1 MNKNYLGQFFKYFA
15 YLLIICIGF
24 SWFAIQNNLLGFTYT
39 DLTNYQLS
47 KIENIGHVD
56 IAIVGDSSAGNA
68 IDANLLGKTLNKKAI
83 SLALTGSFGY
93 GGSYIMAKK
102 AIQKGAKEILIVH
115 TVDMPTR
122 PTYLDHRAGVFL
134 IRSFSDLL
142 NLTEGIHHVLGLY
155 LSKDIV
161 ATAIKQTF
169 KYFFSSVD
177 GTENKQ
183 SDPSKYD
190 YIKQYEKINTKN
202 MDIKINSSL
211 INKDKLYY
219 LNKLADY
226 CKEQGVKCS
235 YAHGPIHHS
244 FCKNNSDYL
253 SKINTLINNT
263 DINLLSKKPYC
274 MDNNEVGDSEDH
286 ILPQYKERTTN
297 YYINILTSQNSNSTL
312 VQLE

>member
-1 MNKNYLGQFFKYFA
+1 MNINYLSQFFKYLA

-47 KIENIGHVD
+47 KINNTDYVD

-68 IDANLLGKTLNKKAI
+68 IDANLLGKTLNKKAT

-93 GGSYIMAKK
+93 GGSYFMAKK
-102 AIQKGAKEILIVH
+102 AIQKGAKEVLIVH

-122 PTYLDHRAGVFL
+122 PIYQDHRAGVFL

-161 ATAIKQTF
+161 TTAIKQTF
-169 KYFFSSVD
+169 RHFFSSID
-177 GTENKQ
+177 DSENKQ

-190 YIKQYEKINTKN
+190 YIKQREKINSEN
-202 MDIKINSSL
+202 IDIKISKAL
-211 INKDKLYY
+211 INEDKLYY

-226 CKEQGVKCS
+226 CKEKDIKCF
-235 YAHGPIHHS
+235 YVHGPIHHS

-263 DINLLSKKPYC
+263 GINLLSEKPYC

-286 ILPQYKERTTN
+286 ILPQYKNQSTSH
-297 YYINILTSQNSNSTL
+297 YINLL
-312 VQLE
+312 AP

>member
-1 MNKNYLGQFFKYFA
+1 MNINYLSQFFKYLA

-47 KIENIGHVD
+47 KIENTNHVD
-56 IAIVGDSSAGNA
+56 IAVVGDSSAGNA

-93 GGSYIMAKK
+93 GGSYVMAKK

-177 GTENKQ
+177 ENENKQ
-183 SDPSKYD
+183 IDPSEYD
-190 YIKQYEKINTKN
+190 YIKQHGKINTKN
-202 MDIKINSSL
+202 IDIKINSSL
-211 INKDKLYY
+211 INENKLYY

-226 CKEQGVKCS
+226 CKNQGVKCS

-253 SKINTLINNT
+253 SKVNTLISNT
-263 DINLLSKKPYC
+263 GISLLSEKPYC
-274 MDNNEVGDSEDH
+274 MNNNEVGDSEDH
-286 ILPQYKERTTN
+286 ISPEYKHISTQYYFKMN
-297 YYINILTSQNSNSTL
+297 LFN
-312 VQLE
+312 

>member
-1 MNKNYLGQFFKYFA
+1 MNINYLSQFFKYLA

-47 KIENIGHVD
+47 KINNTDYVD

-68 IDANLLGKTLNKKAI
+68 IDANLLGKTLNKKAT

-93 GGSYIMAKK
+93 GGSYFMAKK
-102 AIQKGAKEILIVH
+102 AIQKGAKEVLIVH

-122 PTYLDHRAGVFL
+122 PIYQDHRAGVFL

-161 ATAIKQTF
+161 TTAIKQTF
-169 KYFFSSVD
+169 RHFFSSID
-177 GTENKQ
+177 DSENKQ

-190 YIKQYEKINTKN
+190 YIKQREKINSEN
-202 MDIKINSSL
+202 IDIKISKAL
-211 INKDKLYY
+211 INEDKLYY

-226 CKEQGVKCS
+226 CIEQGIKCS

-263 DINLLSKKPYC
+263 GINLLSEKPYC
-274 MDNNEVGDSEDH
+274 MNNNEVGDSEDH
-286 ILPQYKERTTN
+286 ILPQYKNQSTSH
-297 YYINILTSQNSNSTL
+297 YINLLAS
-312 VQLE
+312 

>member
-1 MNKNYLGQFFKYFA
+1 MNKNYLRQFFKYFA
-15 YLLIICIGF
+15 YFLIICIGF
-24 SWFAIQNNLLGFTYT
+24 SWYAIQNNLLGFTYT

-47 KIENIGHVD
+47 KIDNIDYVD
-56 IAIVGDSSAGNA
+56 IAVVGDSSAGNG
-68 IDANLLGKTLNKKAI
+68 IDASFLGKRLNKKAI

-161 ATAIKQTF
+161 TTSIKQTF
-169 KYFFSSVD
+169 KYFFSNVD
-177 GTENKQ
+177 DTENKR

-190 YIKQYEKINTKN
+190 YIKQHGKINTEN
-202 MDIKINSSL
+202 IDIKISSSL
-211 INKDKLYY
+211 INENKLYY

-226 CKEQGVKCS
+226 CKEKSVECF

-244 FCKNNSDYL
+244 FCMNNSDYL
-253 SKINTLINNT
+253 SKINTLIRNT
-263 DINLLSKKPYC
+263 SVILLSKKPYC
-274 MDNNEVGDSEDH
+274 MNNNEVGDSEDH
-286 ILPQYKERTTN
+286 IHSEYKKTSTES
-297 YYINILTSQNSNSTL
+297 YINLLSLYN
-312 VQLE
+312 

>member
-1 MNKNYLGQFFKYFA
+1 MNINYLSQLFKYLA

-47 KIENIGHVD
+47 KIDNTNYVD
-56 IAIVGDSSAGNA
+56 IAIVGDSSAGNG
-68 IDANLLGKTLNKKAI
+68 IDASLLGKSLNKKAV

-134 IRSFSDLL
+134 IRSLSDLF
-142 NLTEGIHHVLGLY
+142 NLTEGIHHALGLY

-161 ATAIKQTF
+161 TTAIKQTF
-169 KYFFSSVD
+169 KYFFSNVD
-177 GTENKQ
+177 DTANKR
-183 SDPSKYD
+183 SEPDKYD
-190 YIKQYEKINTKN
+190 YIKQHEKINTEN
-202 MDIKINSSL
+202 IDIKINSSL

-219 LNKLADY
+219 LSKLTDY
-226 CKEQGVKCS
+226 CNDQKVKCS

-244 FCKNNSDYL
+244 FCENNSDYL
-253 SKINTLINNT
+253 SKVNTLISNT
-263 DINLLSKKPYC
+263 GISLLSEKPYC
-274 MDNNEVGDSEDH
+274 MNNNEVGDSEDH
-286 ILPQYKERTTN
+286 ILSPYKNQSTN
-297 YYINILTSQNSNSTL
+297 HYINLLTSQN
-312 VQLE
+312 

>member
-1 MNKNYLGQFFKYFA
+1 MNINYLSQFFKYLA

-47 KIENIGHVD
+47 KIDNTDYVD
-56 IAIVGDSSAGNA
+56 IAIVGDSSAGNG
-68 IDANLLGKTLNKKAI
+68 IDAILLGKMLNKKAI

-102 AIQKGAKEILIVH
+102 AMQKGAKEILIVH

-134 IRSFSDLL
+134 IRSFSDLF
-142 NLTEGIHHVLGLY
+142 NLTEDIHHVLGLY

-161 ATAIKQTF
+161 TTAIKQTF
-169 KYFFSSVD
+169 KYFFSNVN
-177 GTENKQ
+177 GTENKR
-183 SDPSKYD
+183 SEPDKYD
-190 YIKQYEKINTKN
+190 YIKQHEKINAEN
-202 MDIKINSSL
+202 IDITINSSL
-211 INKDKLYY
+211 INTDKLYY

-226 CKEQGVKCS
+226 CKNRGVKCS

-244 FCKNNSDYL
+244 FCKNNSEYL
-253 SKINTLINNT
+253 SKVNTLISNT
-263 DINLLSKKPYC
+263 GISLLSEKPYC
-274 MDNNEVGDSEDH
+274 MNNNEVGDSEDH
-286 ILPQYKERTTN
+286 IFPPYKNQSTN
-297 YYINILTSQNSNSTL
+297 HYINLLTSQN
-312 VQLE
+312 

>member
-1 MNKNYLGQFFKYFA
+1 MNTNYLSQFFKYFA

-47 KIENIGHVD
+47 KIENTSHVD
-56 IAIVGDSSAGNA
+56 IAVVGDSSAGNA
-68 IDANLLGKTLNKKAI
+68 IDANLLGETLNKKAI

-177 GTENKQ
+177 ENENKQ
-183 SDPSKYD
+183 IDPSEYD
-190 YIKQYEKINTKN
+190 YIKQHGKINTKN
-202 MDIKINSSL
+202 IDIKINSSL
-211 INKDKLYY
+211 INENKLYY

-226 CKEQGVKCS
+226 CNKKGIKCS
-235 YAHGPIHHS
+235 YAHGPIHNS
-244 FCKNNSDYL
+244 FCKNNTAYL
-253 SKINTLINNT
+253 SNINTLIRNT
-263 DINLLSKKPYC
+263 GINLLSSTPYC
-274 MDNNEVGDSEDH
+274 MKDSEIGDSEDH
-286 ILPQYKERTTN
+286 ILPKYKAKSTN
-297 YYINILTSQNSNSTL
+297 YYINLLIN
-312 VQLE
+312 

>member
-1 MNKNYLGQFFKYFA
+1 MNTNYLSQFFKYFA

-39 DLTNYQLS
+39 DLTNHQLS
-47 KIENIGHVD
+47 KIENTNHVD

-122 PTYLDHRAGVFL
+122 PSHLDHRAGVFL

-169 KYFFSSVD
+169 KYFFSSLD
-177 GTENKQ
+177 ENENKQ
-183 SDPSKYD
+183 SDPSEYD
-190 YIKQYEKINTKN
+190 YIKQHGKIDTKN
-202 MDIKINSSL
+202 INIKINSSL

-226 CKEQGVKCS
+226 CKGQGVKCS

-253 SKINTLINNT
+253 SKVNTLIRNT
-263 DINLLSKKPYC
+263 GISLLSEKPYC
-274 MDNNEVGDSEDH
+274 MNNSEVGDSEDH
-286 ILPQYKERTTN
+286 ISPEYKHLSTR
-297 YYINILTSQNSNSTL
+297 YYFSHIS
-312 VQLE
+312 

>member
-1 MNKNYLGQFFKYFA
+1 MNINYLSQFFKYLA

-24 SWFAIQNNLLGFTYT
+24 SWFAIQNNLLGFSYT

-47 KIENIGHVD
+47 KIDDTDYVD

-68 IDANLLGKTLNKKAI
+68 IDASLLGKTLNKKAI

-102 AIQKGAKEILIVH
+102 AIQKGAKEILVVH

-142 NLTEGIHHVLGLY
+142 NLTEDIHHVLGLY

-169 KYFFSSVD
+169 KYFLSNVD
-177 GTENKQ
+177 DTENKR

-190 YIKQYEKINTKN
+190 YIKQHEKINAEN
-202 MDIKINSSL
+202 IDIKISSSL
-211 INKDKLYY
+211 INKDKLFY
-219 LNKLADY
+219 LNKLVNY
-226 CKEQGVKCS
+226 CNEQKVKCF

-253 SKINTLINNT
+253 SKINTLISNT
-263 DINLLSKKPYC
+263 GINLLSEKPYC

-286 ILPQYKERTTN
+286 ILPQYKNRSTG
-297 YYINILTSQNSNSTL
+297 YYVSLLAS
-312 VQLE
+312 

>member
-1 MNKNYLGQFFKYFA
+1 MNINYLSQFFKYLA

-47 KIENIGHVD
+47 KIENTNHVD
-56 IAIVGDSSAGNA
+56 IAVVGDSSAGNA
-68 IDANLLGKTLNKKAI
+68 IDANLLGKMLNKKAI

-169 KYFFSSVD
+169 KYFFSNID
-177 GTENKQ
+177 YNENKR

-190 YIKQYEKINTKN
+190 YIKQHEKINAEN
-202 MDIKINSSL
+202 INIKISKSL
-211 INKDKLYY
+211 INENKLYY

-226 CKEQGVKCS
+226 CKSQGVKCS

-253 SKINTLINNT
+253 SKINALIVNT
-263 DINLLSKKPYC
+263 GVNLLSKRPYC
-274 MDNNEVGDSEDH
+274 MSNDEVGDSEDH
-286 ILPQYKERTTN
+286 IHPKLK
-297 YYINILTSQNSNSTL
+297 SVSTVHYL
-312 VQLE
+312 DLL

>member
-1 MNKNYLGQFFKYFA
+1 MNINYLGQFFKYLA

-24 SWFAIQNNLLGFTYT
+24 SWFAIQNNLLEFTYT

-47 KIENIGHVD
+47 KIDNIDYVD
-56 IAIVGDSSAGNA
+56 IAIVGDSSAGNG
-68 IDANLLGKTLNKKAI
+68 IDANLLGKMLNKKAI
-83 SLALTGSFGY
+83 SLVLTGSFGY

-122 PTYLDHRAGVFL
+122 PSYLDHRAGVFL

-169 KYFFSSVD
+169 KYFFSNVE
-177 GTENKQ
+177 GTENKR

-190 YIKQYEKINTKN
+190 YIKQHEKINAKN
-202 MDIKINSSL
+202 IDIKISSSL

-219 LNKLADY
+219 LNKLANY
-226 CKEQGVKCS
+226 CNEQKVKCS

-253 SKINTLINNT
+253 SKINTLISNT
-263 DINLLSKKPYC
+263 GINLLSEKPYC
-274 MDNNEVGDSEDH
+274 MNNDEVGDSEDH
-286 ILPQYKERTTN
+286 ISVDLKNASTR
-297 YYINILTSQNSNSTL
+297 YYYAILTSIISLKTGGSR
-312 VQLE
+312 

>member
-1 MNKNYLGQFFKYFA
+1 MNINYLSQFFKYLA

-47 KIENIGHVD
+47 KIDSIDYVD
-56 IAIVGDSSAGNA
+56 IAIVGDSSAGNG

-102 AIQKGAKEILIVH
+102 AIQKGAKQILVVH

-122 PTYLDHRAGVFL
+122 PGHLDQRASVFL

-142 NLTEGIHHVLGLY
+142 NLTESIHHVLGLY

-169 KYFFSSVD
+169 KYFFSNVD
-177 GTENKQ
+177 NTENKR

-190 YIKQYEKINTKN
+190 YIKQHEKINSETI
-202 MDIKINSSL
+202 DIKISSSL

-219 LNKLADY
+219 LNKLVDY
-226 CKEQGVKCS
+226 CNEQKVKCS

-253 SKINTLINNT
+253 SKVNILISNTGIS
-263 DINLLSKKPYC
+263 LLSEKPYC
-274 MDNNEVGDSEDH
+274 MNNNEVGDSEDH
-286 ILPQYKERTTN
+286 IHPNYKKTSTES
-297 YYINILTSQNSNSTL
+297 YINLLSIYNNSF
-312 VQLE
+312 

>member
-1 MNKNYLGQFFKYFA
+1 MNTNYLGQFFKYFA

-47 KIENIGHVD
+47 KIENTDYVD

-68 IDANLLGKTLNKKAI
+68 IDADLLGKTLNKKAI

-122 PTYLDHRAGVFL
+122 PNHLDHRAGVFL

-142 NLTEGIHHVLGLY
+142 NLTEGLHHVLGLY

-169 KYFFSSVD
+169 KYFFSSVENN
-177 GTENKQ
+177 ENKQ
-183 SDPSKYD
+183 TDPSKHD
-190 YIKQYEKINTKN
+190 YIKQHEKINTKN
-202 MDIKINSSL
+202 IDIKINSSL

-226 CKEQGVKCS
+226 CKEQGIKCS

-253 SKINTLINNT
+253 FKINTLISNT
-263 DINLLSKKPYC
+263 GISLLSEKPYC
-274 MDNNEVGDSEDH
+274 MNNNEVGDSEDH
-286 ILPQYKERTTN
+286 IHPNYKKKSTEN
-297 YYINILTSQNSNSTL
+297 YINLLSLYNHSI
-312 VQLE
+312 

>member
-1 MNKNYLGQFFKYFA
+1 MNINYLSQFFKYLA

-24 SWFAIQNNLLGFTYT
+24 SWFAIQNNLLGFSYT

-47 KIENIGHVD
+47 KIDDTDYVD

-68 IDANLLGKTLNKKAI
+68 IDASLLGKTLNKKAI

-102 AIQKGAKEILIVH
+102 AIQKGAKEILVVH

-142 NLTEGIHHVLGLY
+142 NLTEDIHHVLGLY

-169 KYFFSSVD
+169 KYFLSNVD
-177 GTENKQ
+177 DTENKR

-190 YIKQYEKINTKN
+190 YIKQHEKINAEN
-202 MDIKINSSL
+202 IDIKISSSL
-211 INKDKLYY
+211 INKDKLFY
-219 LNKLADY
+219 LNKLVNY
-226 CKEQGVKCS
+226 CNEQKVKCF

-253 SKINTLINNT
+253 SKINTLISNT
-263 DINLLSKKPYC
+263 GINLLYEKPYC

-286 ILPQYKERTTN
+286 ILPQYKNRSTG
-297 YYINILTSQNSNSTL
+297 YYVSLLAS
-312 VQLE
+312 

>member
-1 MNKNYLGQFFKYFA
+1 MNINYLSQFFKYFA

-68 IDANLLGKTLNKKAI
+68 IDASLLGKTLNKKAI

-122 PTYLDHRAGVFL
+122 PNHLDHRAGVFL

-142 NLTEGIHHVLGLY
+142 NLTEGLHHVLGLY

-169 KYFFSSVD
+169 KYFFSSID
-177 GTENKQ
+177 GTENKR

-190 YIKQYEKINTKN
+190 YIKQHEKIDTENI
-202 MDIKINSSL
+202 DIKISSSL

-219 LNKLADY
+219 LNKLTNY
-226 CKEQGVKCS
+226 CNDQKVKCF
-235 YAHGPIHHS
+235 YAHGPIHQS

-253 SKINTLINNT
+253 SKVSTLISNT
-263 DINLLSKKPYC
+263 GISLLSEKPYC
-274 MDNNEVGDSEDH
+274 MENNEVGDSEDH
-286 ILPQYKERTTN
+286 IHPNYKDKSTKIYTN
-297 YYINILTSQNSNSTL
+297 LLSLYNHSI
-312 VQLE
+312 

>member
-1 MNKNYLGQFFKYFA
+1 MNINYLSQFFKYLA

-47 KIENIGHVD
+47 KIDNTNYVD

-68 IDANLLGKTLNKKAI
+68 IDASLLSKTLNKKAI

-102 AIQKGAKEILIVH
+102 AIQKGAQVVLMGH

-122 PTYLDHRAGVFL
+122 PTHLDHRAGVFL

-161 ATAIKQTF
+161 TTAIKQTF
-169 KYFFSSVD
+169 KFFFSNID
-177 GTENKQ
+177 ETENKR
-183 SDPSKYD
+183 SDPREHD
-190 YIKQYEKINTKN
+190 YIKQHKKINTEN
-202 MDIKINSSL
+202 IDIKINSSL

-219 LNKLADY
+219 LGKLADY
-226 CKEQGVKCS
+226 CNEQKVKCF

-244 FCKNNSDYL
+244 FCRNNSDYL
-253 SKINTLINNT
+253 SKINILIRNT
-263 DINLLSKKPYC
+263 GINLLSEKSYC
-274 MDNNEVGDSEDH
+274 MDNNKVGDSEDH
-286 ILPQYKERTTN
+286 ILPQFKNQSTN
-297 YYINILTSQNSNSTL
+297 YYANL
-312 VQLE
+312 LEPWN

>member
-1 MNKNYLGQFFKYFA
+1 MNINYLSQFFKYLA

-47 KIENIGHVD
+47 KIENTNHVD
-56 IAIVGDSSAGNA
+56 IAVVGDSSAGNA

-161 ATAIKQTF
+161 VTAIKQTF
-169 KYFFSSVD
+169 KYFFSTVD
-177 GTENKQ
+177 DTENKR

-190 YIKQYEKINTKN
+190 YINQHEKINAEN
-202 MDIKINSSL
+202 IDIKISSSL
-211 INKDKLYY
+211 INEDKLYY

-226 CKEQGVKCS
+226 CKEQDVKCS

-253 SKINTLINNT
+253 SKVNTLISNT
-263 DINLLSKKPYC
+263 GISLLSEKPYC
-274 MDNNEVGDSEDH
+274 MNDNEVGDSEDH
-286 ILPQYKERTTN
+286 MHPNYKKKSTEN
-297 YYINILTSQNSNSTL
+297 YINLLSLYNHSI
-312 VQLE
+312 

>member
-1 MNKNYLGQFFKYFA
+1 MNYLSQFFKYLA

-47 KIENIGHVD
+47 KIDNTDYVD
-56 IAIVGDSSAGNA
+56 IAIVGDSSAGNG
-68 IDANLLGKTLNKKAI
+68 IDASLLGKTLNKKTI

-93 GGSYIMAKK
+93 SGSYIMAKK

-122 PTYLDHRAGVFL
+122 PSHLDQRAGVFL

-142 NLTEGIHHVLGLY
+142 NLTEGIHHILGLY

-169 KYFFSSVD
+169 KYFFSNVD
-177 GTENKQ
+177 NTENKR
-183 SDPSKYD
+183 SDPSQYD
-190 YIKQYEKINTKN
+190 YIKQHEKINAEN
-202 MDIKINSSL
+202 IDIKTSISL

-219 LNKLADY
+219 LNKLINY
-226 CKEQGVKCS
+226 CNKQEVKCS

-263 DINLLSKKPYC
+263 GINLLSEKPYC
-274 MDNNEVGDSEDH
+274 MNNNEVGDSEDH
-286 ILPQYKERTTN
+286 ILPQYKNQSTSH
-297 YYINILTSQNSNSTL
+297 YINLL
-312 VQLE
+312 AP

>member
-1 MNKNYLGQFFKYFA
+1 MNINYLSQFFKYLA

-24 SWFAIQNNLLGFTYT
+24 SWFAIQNNLLGFSYT

-47 KIENIGHVD
+47 KIENTNHVD
-56 IAIVGDSSAGNA
+56 IAVVGDSSAGNA

-122 PTYLDHRAGVFL
+122 PSHLDHRAGVFL

-161 ATAIKQTF
+161 VTAIKQTF

-177 GTENKQ
+177 DNENKQ
-183 SDPSKYD
+183 TDPSEYD
-190 YIKQYEKINTKN
+190 YIKQHGKINTKN
-202 MDIKINSSL
+202 IDIKINSSL

-226 CKEQGVKCS
+226 CKEQGIKCS

-253 SKINTLINNT
+253 SKVNTLISNT
-263 DINLLSKKPYC
+263 GISLLSEKPYC
-274 MDNNEVGDSEDH
+274 MNDNEVGDSEDH
-286 ILPQYKERTTN
+286 MHPNYKKKSTEN
-297 YYINILTSQNSNSTL
+297 YINLLSLYNHSI
-312 VQLE
+312 

>member
-1 MNKNYLGQFFKYFA
+1 MNINYLSQFFKYLT

-47 KIENIGHVD
+47 KIDNADYVD
-56 IAIVGDSSAGNA
+56 IAIVGDSSAGNG
-68 IDANLLGKTLNKKAI
+68 IDAILLGKMLNKKAI

-122 PTYLDHRAGVFL
+122 PTHLDHRAGVFL
-134 IRSFSDLL
+134 IRSFSDLF

-161 ATAIKQTF
+161 TTAIKQTF
-169 KYFFSSVD
+169 KYFFSNVD
-177 GTENKQ
+177 DTANKR
-183 SDPSKYD
+183 SEPDKYD
-190 YIKQYEKINTKN
+190 YIKQHEKINAEN
-202 MDIKINSSL
+202 IDITINSSL

-226 CKEQGVKCS
+226 CKNQGVKCS

-244 FCKNNSDYL
+244 FCKNNSEYL
-253 SKINTLINNT
+253 SK
-263 DINLLSKKPYC
+263 
-274 MDNNEVGDSEDH
+274 V
-286 ILPQYKERTTN
+286 
-297 YYINILTSQNSNSTL
+297 
-312 VQLE
+312 

>member
-1 MNKNYLGQFFKYFA
+1 MNTNYLSQFFKYFA

-47 KIENIGHVD
+47 KIDNTDYVD
-56 IAIVGDSSAGNA
+56 IAIVGDSSAGNG

-102 AIQKGAKEILIVH
+102 AIQKGAKQILVVH

-122 PTYLDHRAGVFL
+122 PSHLDQRASVFL

-142 NLTEGIHHVLGLY
+142 NLAESIHHVLGLY

-161 ATAIKQTF
+161 TTAIKQTF
-169 KYFFSSVD
+169 KYFFSNVD
-177 GTENKQ
+177 DTENKR

-190 YIKQYEKINTKN
+190 YIKQHEKINVEN
-202 MDIKINSSL
+202 IDIKISSSL

-219 LNKLADY
+219 LNKLVDY
-226 CKEQGVKCS
+226 CNEQKVKCS

-253 SKINTLINNT
+253 SKVNILISNTGIS
-263 DINLLSKKPYC
+263 LLSEKPYC
-274 MDNNEVGDSEDH
+274 MNNNEVGDSEDH
-286 ILPQYKERTTN
+286 IHPNYKKTSTES
-297 YYINILTSQNSNSTL
+297 YINLLSIYNNSF
-312 VQLE
+312 

>member
-1 MNKNYLGQFFKYFA
+1 MNINYLSQFFKYLA

-24 SWFAIQNNLLGFTYT
+24 SWFAIQNNLLGFSYT

-47 KIENIGHVD
+47 KIENTNHVD
-56 IAIVGDSSAGNA
+56 IAVVGDSSAGNA
-68 IDANLLGKTLNKKAI
+68 IDASLLGKTLNKKAI

-102 AIQKGAKEILIVH
+102 AIQKGAKEILVVH

-142 NLTEGIHHVLGLY
+142 NLTEDIHHVLGLY

-169 KYFFSSVD
+169 KYFLSNVD
-177 GTENKQ
+177 DTENKR

-190 YIKQYEKINTKN
+190 YIKQHEKINAEN
-202 MDIKINSSL
+202 IDIKISSSL
-211 INKDKLYY
+211 INKDKLFY
-219 LNKLADY
+219 LNKLVNY
-226 CKEQGVKCS
+226 CNEQKVKCF

-253 SKINTLINNT
+253 SKVNTLISNT
-263 DINLLSKKPYC
+263 GISLLSEKPYC
-274 MDNNEVGDSEDH
+274 MNDNEVGDSEDH
-286 ILPQYKERTTN
+286 MHPNYKKKSTEN
-297 YYINILTSQNSNSTL
+297 YINLLSLYNHSI
-312 VQLE
+312 

>member
-1 MNKNYLGQFFKYFA
+1 MNINYLSQFFKYLA

-24 SWFAIQNNLLGFTYT
+24 SWFAIQNNLLGFSYT

-47 KIENIGHVD
+47 KIDDTDYVD

-68 IDANLLGKTLNKKAI
+68 IDASLLGKTLNKKAI

-102 AIQKGAKEILIVH
+102 AIQKGAKEILVVH

-142 NLTEGIHHVLGLY
+142 NLTEDIHHVLGLY

-169 KYFFSSVD
+169 KYFLSNVD
-177 GTENKQ
+177 DTENKR

-190 YIKQYEKINTKN
+190 YIKQREKINAEN
-202 MDIKINSSL
+202 IDIKISSSL
-211 INKDKLYY
+211 INKDKLFY
-219 LNKLADY
+219 LNKLVNY
-226 CKEQGVKCS
+226 CNEQKVKCF

-253 SKINTLINNT
+253 SKINTLISNT
-263 DINLLSKKPYC
+263 GINLLSEKPYC

-286 ILPQYKERTTN
+286 ILPQYKNRSTG
-297 YYINILTSQNSNSTL
+297 YYVSLLAS
-312 VQLE
+312 

>member
-1 MNKNYLGQFFKYFA
+1 MNKNYLSQFFKYFA

-68 IDANLLGKTLNKKAI
+68 IDASLLGKTLNKKVI

-122 PTYLDHRAGVFL
+122 PSYLDHRAGVFL

-161 ATAIKQTF
+161 TTAIKQTL
-169 KYFFSSVD
+169 KHFFSSID
-177 GTENKQ
+177 DSENKR

-190 YIKQYEKINTKN
+190 YIKQHKKISTENI
-202 MDIKINSSL
+202 DIKINTSL
-211 INKDKLYY
+211 INEDKFFY
-219 LNKLADY
+219 LKKLADY
-226 CKEQGVKCS
+226 CRHQGIKCS

-263 DINLLSKKPYC
+263 GIQLLSEKPYC
-274 MDNNEVGDSEDH
+274 MKDYEIGDSEDH
-286 ILPQYKERTTN
+286 IHHDYKKKSTN
-297 YYINILTSQNSNSTL
+297 YYTSIWL
-312 VQLE
+312 

>member
-1 MNKNYLGQFFKYFA
+1 MNKNYLNQFFKYFA

-47 KIENIGHVD
+47 KIENTNHVD

-102 AIQKGAKEILIVH
+102 AIQKGAKEILVVH

-122 PTYLDHRAGVFL
+122 PVYLDHRAGVFL

-142 NLTEGIHHVLGLY
+142 SLTEGIHHVLGLY

-161 ATAIKQTF
+161 TTAIKQTF
-169 KYFFSSVD
+169 KYFFSNID
-177 GTENKQ
+177 ETENKR
-183 SDPSKYD
+183 SDPREHD
-190 YIKQYEKINTKN
+190 YIKQHKKINTEN
-202 MDIKINSSL
+202 IDIKINSSL
-211 INKDKLYY
+211 INENKLYY

-226 CKEQGVKCS
+226 CKNQGVKCS

-253 SKINTLINNT
+253 SKVNTLISNT
-263 DINLLSKKPYC
+263 GISLLSEKPYC
-274 MDNNEVGDSEDH
+274 MNNNEVGDSEDH
-286 ILPQYKERTTN
+286 IHPNYKKKSTKG
-297 YYINILTSQNSNSTL
+297 YINLLSLYNHSI
-312 VQLE
+312 

>member
-1 MNKNYLGQFFKYFA
+1 MNTNYLRQLFKYFA

-68 IDANLLGKTLNKKAI
+68 IDASLLGKTLNKKAI

-122 PTYLDHRAGVFL
+122 PSYLDHRAGVFL

-161 ATAIKQTF
+161 TTAIKQTL
-169 KYFFSSVD
+169 KHFFSSID
-177 GTENKQ
+177 DSENKR

-190 YIKQYEKINTKN
+190 YIKQHKKISTENI
-202 MDIKINSSL
+202 DIKINTSL
-211 INKDKLYY
+211 INEDKFFY
-219 LNKLADY
+219 LKKLADY
-226 CKEQGVKCS
+226 CRHQGIKCS

-263 DINLLSKKPYC
+263 GIQLLSEKPYC
-274 MDNNEVGDSEDH
+274 MNNSEVGDSEDH
-286 ILPQYKERTTN
+286 IHPERK
-297 YYINILTSQNSNSTL
+297 SVSTAHYL
-312 VQLE
+312 DLL

>member
-1 MNKNYLGQFFKYFA
+1 MDTNYLSQFFKYLA

-47 KIENIGHVD
+47 KIENTNHVD
-56 IAIVGDSSAGNA
+56 IAVVGDSSAGNA

-177 GTENKQ
+177 ENENKQ
-183 SDPSKYD
+183 IDPSEYD
-190 YIKQYEKINTKN
+190 YIKQHGKINTKN
-202 MDIKINSSL
+202 IDIKINSSL
-211 INKDKLYY
+211 INENKLYY

-226 CKEQGVKCS
+226 CKNQGVKCS

-253 SKINTLINNT
+253 SKVNTLISNT
-263 DINLLSKKPYC
+263 GISLLSEKPYC
-274 MDNNEVGDSEDH
+274 MNNNEVGDSEDH
-286 ILPQYKERTTN
+286 ISPEYKHISTQYYFKMN
-297 YYINILTSQNSNSTL
+297 PLN
-312 VQLE
+312 

>member
-1 MNKNYLGQFFKYFA
+1 MNINYLSQFFKYFA

-47 KIENIGHVD
+47 KIENIVHVD

-68 IDANLLGKTLNKKAI
+68 IDASLLGKTLNKKVI

-122 PTYLDHRAGVFL
+122 PSYLDHRAGVFL

-161 ATAIKQTF
+161 TTSIKQTF
-169 KYFFSSVD
+169 KYIFSKID
-177 GTENKQ
+177 NNENKR

-190 YIKQYEKINTKN
+190 YIKQHDQINSSN
-202 MDIKINSSL
+202 MDIKINTAL
-211 INKDKLYY
+211 INKNKLYY
-219 LNKLADY
+219 LKKLADY
-226 CKEQGVKCS
+226 CNKKGIKCS
-235 YAHGPIHHS
+235 YAHGPIHNS
-244 FCKNNSDYL
+244 FCKNNTKYL
-253 SKINTLINNT
+253 SNINTLIRST
-263 DINLLSKKPYC
+263 GINLLSSNPYC
-274 MDNNEVGDSEDH
+274 MKNSEVGDSEDH
-286 ILPQYKERTTN
+286 IRYNYKKKSTN
-297 YYINILTSQNSNSTL
+297 YYANL
-312 VQLE
+312 

>member
-1 MNKNYLGQFFKYFA
+1 MNINYLSQFFKYLT

-47 KIENIGHVD
+47 KIDDTDYVD

-68 IDANLLGKTLNKKAI
+68 IDASLLGKTLNKKAI

-102 AIQKGAKEILIVH
+102 AIQKGAKEILVVH

-142 NLTEGIHHVLGLY
+142 NLTEDIHHVLGLY

-169 KYFFSSVD
+169 KYFLSNVD
-177 GTENKQ
+177 DTENKR

-190 YIKQYEKINTKN
+190 YIKQHEKINAEN
-202 MDIKINSSL
+202 IDIKISSSL
-211 INKDKLYY
+211 INKDKLFY
-219 LNKLADY
+219 LNKLVNY
-226 CKEQGVKCS
+226 CNEQKVKCF

-253 SKINTLINNT
+253 SKINTLISNT
-263 DINLLSKKPYC
+263 GINLLYEKPYC

-286 ILPQYKERTTN
+286 IHPELK
-297 YYINILTSQNSNSTL
+297 SVSTAHYL
-312 VQLE
+312 DLL

>member
-1 MNKNYLGQFFKYFA
+1 MNTNYPSQFFKYLA

-39 DLTNYQLS
+39 DLTDYQLS
-47 KIENIGHVD
+47 KIDNTDYID
-56 IAIVGDSSAGNA
+56 IAIVGDSSAGNG
-68 IDANLLGKTLNKKAI
+68 IDANLLGKVLNKKSI

-122 PTYLDHRAGVFL
+122 PAYLDRRAGVFL

-169 KYFFSSVD
+169 KYFFLNTD
-177 GTENKQ
+177 NTENKR
-183 SDPSKYD
+183 SDPSRYD
-190 YIKQYEKINTKN
+190 YIKQHEKINTEN
-202 MDIKINSSL
+202 IDIKINSSL
-211 INKDKLYY
+211 INKDKFYY
-219 LNKLADY
+219 LNKLVNY
-226 CKEQGVKCS
+226 CNEQKIKCS

-253 SKINTLINNT
+253 STVNTLISNT
-263 DINLLSKKPYC
+263 NISLLSENPYC
-274 MDNNEVGDSEDH
+274 MSDNEIGDSEDH
-286 ILPQYKERTTN
+286 ILAQYKYLSTN
-297 YYINILTSQNSNSTL
+297 HYINLLTP
-312 VQLE
+312 